1 MGNETL
7 HGLSEKQTAK
17 HTRNV
22 NQTHWGYPN
31 KDLTKPV
38 NAPHGGAR
46 FGYNP
51 KHLTEEKI
59 LRVYSRKGE
68 KSKVVAYDEDLAIST
83 VNNIWRRG
91 TRKYKQILD
100 KHFPAEKEMCGQR
113 FLDCLLYTSPSPRD

>member
-1 MGNETL
+1 MKHCTDFRKNKPLSTHETWTKRTGAIPTKTL
-7 HGLSEKQTAK
+7 Q
-17 HTRNV
+17 
-22 NQTHWGYPN
+22 
-31 KDLTKPV
+31 KPV

-113 FLDCLLYTSPSPRD
+113 FLDTGKP